1 MDLELELRSAL
12 SHEKP
17 PAGFADR
24 VLASL
29 DAAPVRTPVPHTR
42 VWRGLAAAA
51 VLAADRS
58 TLSVIPCVFAYCPV
72 RKLARDGEHN
82 GVVIK
87 ALRNSAPSLPIR
99 SMLGVLRNGW
109 PVMPNSSQRKSSI
122 RMKIM
127 LGRDC

>member
-1 MDLELELRSAL
+1 MDLEQELRSAL

-51 VLAADRS
+51 VLAA
-58 TLSVIPCVFAYCPV
+58 VIGGWGLRTIAE
-72 RKLARDGEHN
+72 RRAGERARDE
-82 GVVIK
+82 VLL
-87 ALRNSAPSLPIR
+87 ALRITSDKLQDA
-99 SMLGVLRNGW
+99 
-109 PVMPNSSQRKSSI
+109 RKHVNEIGS
-122 RMKIM
+122 K
-127 LGRDC
+127 D